1 MEIPMT
7 PSQAAAV
14 LGVAPVTIYKW
25 IEAKKLPAHA
35 VQAGSQTRIY
45 LSREAVELKRAEL
58 ESQKI
63 HNYEDLQPAAEAHMK
78 WVMLFRELMGKM
90 PPLYLAFR
98 RGAVTFE
105 AMKAEAIRRFDALR

>member
-1 MEIPMT
+1 MT
-7 PSQAAAV
+7 PSQAAAA

-58 ESQKI
+58 ESERVRS
-63 HNYEDLQPAAEAHMK
+63 YEQLPPADEVHMA
-78 WVMLFRELMGKM
+78 WVMQFRDLLGKM
-90 PPLYLAFR
+90 PPLHLAFR
-98 RGAVTFE
+98 RGTVTFE
-105 AMKAEAIRRFDALR
+105 AMKAEAVRRFDALR